1 MTASVASAPY
11 VKQAAAAADSLVTGT
26 STTLSV
32 FGVNTAS
39 GADYDADNDSN
50 LTYTWAATMLPP
62 GATAPAFTVAGSENG
77 TNAAKNATVT
87 FTSAGAYW
95 LTVTLENTV
104 TNKSTTSSVAVTV
117 AQTATIA
124 EGVAI
129 TPASASLHAGETLQF
144 TATGVD
150 QFGNDLDASARTR
163 DYLRMAVDL
172 LSPDRVAVEFRHASW
187 VAPDELPRTTA
198 LLEELGAAYVCVDEP
213 RIVSPTVLPPLALC
227 TTPALGY
234 VRLHGRNAATWNARA
249 QSAAERFRYQYTVDE
264 LEEWVAPI
272 VWLAKRATA
281 TYVLFNNCYGDYAP
295 QNARQM
301 MSLLDLLRE

>member
-1 MTASVASAPY
+1 MVAAWYPRGVTSAAERLRYYATWFDTVEVDSTFYGLPTPRTAALWAERTPPGFVFHVKAFAMMTRHPIRPE
-11 VKQAAAAADSLVTGT
+11 Q
-26 STTLSV
+26 
-32 FGVNTAS
+32 
-39 GADYDADNDSN
+39 
-50 LTYTWAATMLPP
+50 LPP
-62 GATAPAFTVAGSENG
+62 PMRQAFP
-77 TNAAKNATVT
+77 
-87 FTSAGAYW
+87 
-95 LTVTLENTV
+95 LEV
-104 TNKSTTSSVAVTV
+104 DRSGRVIHPPQELREAVFDV
-117 AQTATIA
+117 FVDALQPLRAMGKL
-124 EGVAI
+124 GVI
-129 TPASASLHAGETLQF
+129 LFQLPPY
-144 TATGVD
+144 
-150 QFGNDLDASARTR
+150 LDASARTR